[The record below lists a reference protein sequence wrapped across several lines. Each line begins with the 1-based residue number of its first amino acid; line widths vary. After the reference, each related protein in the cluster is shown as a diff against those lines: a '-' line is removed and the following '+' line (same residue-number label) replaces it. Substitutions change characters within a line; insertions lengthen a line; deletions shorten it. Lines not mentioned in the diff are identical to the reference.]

1 MEAEFH
7 FDRYPLLSPKQ
18 HKETANAGAGIL
30 KDLGPHLIDQAVYLF
45 GFPQS
50 VYADIRTTR
59 EHSLVDDWI
68 DILLYYPNTSASW
81 FFCSGSDPAYAIH
94 GKRSFLKP
102 RVMYRRRFEI
112 GQTKF
117 NSWERL
123 LKRRA
128 LACRN

>member
-1 MEAEFH
+1 LIATIPF
-7 FDRYPLLSPKQ
+7 SPKQ

-68 DILLYYPNTSASW
+68 DIVLYYPEIRVRLKAGFCCSRSDSGLRYSW
-81 FFCSGSDPAYAIH
+81 
-94 GKRSFLKP
+94 
-102 RVMYRRRFEI
+102 
-112 GQTKF
+112 
-117 NSWERL
+117 
-123 LKRRA
+123 
-128 LACRN
+128 

>member
-1 MEAEFH
+1 LIATI
-7 FDRYPLLSPKQ
+7 PLSPKQ

-68 DILLYYPNTSASW
+68 DILLYYPEIRVTLKSW
-81 FFCSGSDPAYAIH
+81 FCS
-94 GKRSFLKP
+94 KRFRPTLFMVKGSFLKP
-102 RVMYRRRFEI
+102 R
-112 GQTKF
+112 
-117 NSWERL
+117 
-123 LKRRA
+123 
-128 LACRN
+128 

>member
-1 MEAEFH
+1 LIATIPF
-7 FDRYPLLSPKQ
+7 SPKQ

-68 DILLYYPNTSASW
+68 DILLYIQLRVRLNC
-81 FFCSGSDPAYAIH
+81 FFF
-94 GKRSFLKP
+94 GKRSGL
-102 RVMYRRRFEI
+102 RHSR
-112 GQTKF
+112 
-117 NSWERL
+117 
-123 LKRRA
+123 
-128 LACRN
+128 

>member
-1 MEAEFH
+1 
-7 FDRYPLLSPKQ
+7 
-18 HKETANAGAGIL
+18 L

-68 DILLYYPNTSASW
+68 DILLYYPEIRVRKLVFLFGAI
-81 FFCSGSDPAYAIH
+81 PAYAIH

-102 RVMYRRRFEI
+102 RAMYKKTDLKL
-112 GQTKF
+112 GKTKF
-117 NSWERL
+117 RQLERSL

>member
-1 MEAEFH
+1 LDGVLGDIVEAEFH
-7 FDRYPLLSPKQ
+7 FDRYNPLLSPKQ

-68 DILLYYPNTSASW
+68 DILLYYPEIRVRLKAGFVRSDSGLRYSW
-81 FFCSGSDPAYAIH
+81 
-94 GKRSFLKP
+94 
-102 RVMYRRRFEI
+102 
-112 GQTKF
+112 
-117 NSWERL
+117 
-123 LKRRA
+123 
-128 LACRN
+128 